1 MQSMNISSKYL
12 TGLQDGFPTSSSI
25 FEARNKKNNNECRA
39 GNALAFLAEATKNGK
54 ELR

>member
-25 FEARNKKNNNECRA
+25 FEAEIRNVIMNA
-39 GNALAFLAEATKNGK
+39 GQVMH
-54 ELR
+54 